1 MDASAVFVATCL
13 AAAIGSMAMGL
24 ISNYPLALAPGMGIN
39 AFFTFG
45 IVMGMGIS
53 WQQALGAVFI
63 SGIFLISSINL
74 TLPDP
79 PENKVTLIVFFRDIL
94 EFSNF

>member
-1 MDASAVFVATCL
+1 MVK
-13 AAAIGSMAMGL
+13 
-24 ISNYPLALAPGMGIN
+24 
-39 AFFTFG
+39 
-45 IVMGMGIS
+45 
-53 WQQALGAVFI
+53 FI

-79 PENKVTLIVFFRDIL
+79 PENKAMLIVFFRDIL